1 MLKMIFAKLSYS
13 HYLSLFLSLTILS
26 QSAMA
31 QSVLEISVPE
41 LVPKSVRQNDQLS
54 LESVSTAHR
63 WGRAADLEKSKRKAY
78 DLEMLLGLASQNNP
92 TIRQAR
98 LQISG
103 TLAQAQQAG
112 FYPNPTL
119 AYLAENINSGGT
131 PGEFQGAELEQR
143 IVTADKLALSRN
155 KYLQRAKVAE
165 HLAVA
170 QQFKVCNDVRI
181 HFIQTLAAQDILALR
196 HEMLKTA
203 QDQMVTTK
211 ELFNL
216 GQANQVDLRKAVAD
230 LRRHQLDVLAAE
242 NKVRQ
247 QFYTLTSLVGV
258 ELVPGRL
265 EGSLETHCGMID
277 FDSAYATVL
286 VESPELLAA
295 YAKLKEDHITV
306 HRENVEWVPDIVVS
320 GGSGYNFESQDPVA
334 NFSVRLEVPLYER
347 NQGTIRQAQADEH
360 RQRQEIRR
368 IEMLLR
374 MKLSEQYDTYI
385 TALQKVETYNETILP
400 ESKKAYE
407 QSLISYKN
415 NREEWPVVLN
425 DHREYTMRRMEQIDN
440 HLKKRSAEILINGYL
455 LNGGLDAA
463 PSPTPPGHIDST
475 PKPR

>member
-1 MLKMIFAKLSYS
+1 MVK
-13 HYLSLFLSLTILS
+13 SLCNLILS
-26 QSAMA
+26 GICTGFLYAPAFLLA
-31 QSVLEISVPE
+31 QSELEISVPE
-41 LVPKSVRQNDQLS
+41 LVPESVRQNDELS
-54 LESVSTAHR
+54 LDALSTTHR
-63 WGRAADLEKSKRKAY
+63 WGRTVEMEEPQREAY

-103 TLAQAQQAG
+103 TLAQALQAG
-112 FYPNPTL
+112 LYPNPTL
-119 AYLAENINSGGT
+119 SYKAENINSGGT

-165 HLAVA
+165 HQAVA

-181 HFIQTLAAQDILALR
+181 YYIQTLAAQEILVLR
-196 HEMLKTA
+196 REMQKTA
-203 QDQMVTTK
+203 QDQMETTK

-216 GQANQVDLRKAVAD
+216 GQANQVDLRAALAD

-247 QFYTLTSLVGV
+247 HFYKLTSLVGV
-258 ELVPGRL
+258 ELVPGPL
-265 EGSLETHCGMID
+265 QGSLENDYGMID

-286 VESPELLAA
+286 GESPELLAA
-295 YAKLKEDHITV
+295 YAKLKADHITV

-334 NFSVRLEVPLYER
+334 NFSVRLEVPLYDR
-347 NQGTIRQAQADEH
+347 NQGTIRQAQADEN

-368 IEMLLR
+368 IEMQLR
-374 MKLSEQYDTYI
+374 MKLAEQYDSYI
-385 TALQKVETYNETILP
+385 TALQKIETYSDTILP
-400 ESKKAYE
+400 ETKKAYE

-415 NREEWPVVLN
+415 NREEWTVVL
-425 DHREYTMRRMEQIDN
+425 DDYREYTKRRMEQVEN
-440 HLKKRSAEILINGYL
+440 HLNKQSAEILINGYL
-455 LNGGLDAA
+455 LQGGLEAA
-463 PSPTPPGHIDST
+463 STPTPPSHIDAT
-475 PKPR
+475 PNPR